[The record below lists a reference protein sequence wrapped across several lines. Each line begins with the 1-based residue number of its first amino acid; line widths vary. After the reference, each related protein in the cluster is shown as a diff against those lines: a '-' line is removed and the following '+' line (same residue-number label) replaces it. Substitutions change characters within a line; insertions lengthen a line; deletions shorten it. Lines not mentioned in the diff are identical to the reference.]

1 MAWRSG
7 RIARSFVKHLLS
19 VMDNFEW
26 INRYGELFGIVYVD
40 FKTKK
45 RIPKISAMWYRE
57 ARCNAVI

>member
-1 MAWRSG
+1 
-7 RIARSFVKHLLS
+7 
-19 VMDNFEW
+19 MDNFEW